1 MSVGVLILALV
12 VTLACLWGFYE
23 IASDVRTS
31 EVIAQFDT
39 VVTARIQSFRSPGLD
54 LFMKFITYAGGTIG
68 VTFLTT
74 ALFWYLR
81 SVDRTQDANFLA
93 TLVIGGTILAAFFKN
108 VMRRIRP
115 EEALALINMPASSS
129 FPSGHSMASMSLALV
144 VIEVALMSPALGPI
158 IKVFAVVIAI
168 VYAVLVGISRVY
180 LGVHWPSDVIAAW
193 LLAGAWVAGSTAAQK
208 AFLLD
213 RD

>member
-1 MSVGVLILALV
+1 MSVGILIVALV
-12 VTLACLWGFYE
+12 VTLLCLWGFYE

-31 EVIAQFDT
+31 EAIAHFDT
-39 VVTARIQSFRSPGLD
+39 IVAAAIQSFRSPGMD

-68 VTFLTT
+68 VTFFTT

-81 SVDRTQDANFLA
+81 SVERTQDANFLA

-115 EEALALINMPASSS
+115 EEGLALINMPASSS

-144 VIEVALMSPALGPI
+144 VIEVALMSPALGVGF
-158 IKVFAVVIAI
+158 KALTVV
-168 VYAVLVGISRVY
+168 VAVLYALLVGVSRVY
-180 LGVHWPSDVIAAW
+180 LGVHWPSDVLAAW
-193 LLAGAWVAGSTAAQK
+193 LLAGAWVAGSTAAQR

-213 RD
+213 RE